1 MQRNLMLHVCSHA
14 AIRLATLAVC
24 CTGLASHAFA
34 AKEKRASAMSE
45 QRINVAVIDFAHI
58 AVETRS
64 RAEREAARILANAG
78 ITVVWLDIDPD
89 SPTELPV
96 GAIVLR
102 LQPTAGPKHDPKALG
117 VALAP
122 EIGDGF
128 YATIFFDRVRER
140 AADTVL
146 IETGASLAAV
156 MGHAIA
162 HEIGHLLLGTN
173 SHSGSGLMS
182 AVWTVS
188 EVRYLARGQLNFS
201 PAEAAKM
208 CSQVARRNAER
219 AQAEVV
225 KVH

>member
-1 MQRNLMLHVCSHA
+1 M
-14 AIRLATLAVC
+14 
-24 CTGLASHAFA
+24 
-34 AKEKRASAMSE
+34 
-45 QRINVAVIDFAHI
+45 RITVAVIDFAHV
-58 AVETRS
+58 AVETRT
-64 RAEREAARILANAG
+64 RAEREAGRILADAG
-78 ITVVWLDIDPD
+78 ITVLWVDIDPD

-96 GAIVLR
+96 RAIVLR
-102 LQPTAGPKHDPKALG
+102 LESTAGPKHDPKAIG

-122 EIGDGF
+122 DTGDGF

-146 IETGASLAAV
+146 IESGANLATV

-188 EVRYLARGQLNFS
+188 EVRYLA
-201 PAEAAKM
+201 
-208 CSQVARRNAER
+208 
-219 AQAEVV
+219 
-225 KVH
+225 